1 MLRIPL
7 VKALNDF
14 RINLRDKREL
24 QSRQHLIPQIAKCI
38 NDDTTV
44 ISNNCFAGRIMQDLN
59 MKYNSPTLGLYI
71 WTPDYIEFVSKLRYY
86 LTEAKLTFVK
96 HSKYPLGDERRSKW
110 SHWYPIG
117 LLDGKVEI
125 QFLHYHSEKEAAEK
139 WYRRAGRI
147 NWNNIMVIG
156 MEQNL
161 CTIKDIYDFDKLPVA
176 KKVIFTSRNLSDVK
190 SNIYLKEFDGRDE
203 VGDAYRFSDVYYR
216 GLIEYFFKTMKILVI
231 NTVPTDKN
239 GITNV
244 IFNYLKAMGND
255 VAFDYVA
262 INNPDAFYVNFLE
275 EKGAALYSLKRRNV
289 LGYIGALC
297 KIIKKNKYDA
307 IHVHGNSHTVVLE
320 LLAAKLAGCK
330 VRIIHA
336 HSTGCNSVAL
346 HKLLAGLF
354 DCLCTDR
361 LACGE
366 SAGKFMFGLK
376 PFEIINNG
384 VDVEKFSFDNKA
396 REVYRIKLALTETDI
411 LIGHVGYFMPVKNQS
426 FLVDVFAELVKNDS
440 RYHLVLIGDGAMR
453 TEIEQKVA
461 SLGLTNKVTFTGNID
476 NVSEFL
482 NAIDIII
489 MPSLYEGLPLT
500 LVEQQAN
507 GLQCV
512 VSDTITSEADKT
524 GNLRFLSLQT
534 PISDWVHTIENS
546 HCMQDREQ
554 RSKDAIVAI
563 EKAGYSIQREAKKL
577 VEYYKK
583 IC

>member
-1 MLRIPL
+1 
-7 VKALNDF
+7 
-14 RINLRDKREL
+14 
-24 QSRQHLIPQIAKCI
+24 
-38 NDDTTV
+38 
-44 ISNNCFAGRIMQDLN
+44 
-59 MKYNSPTLGLYI
+59 
-71 WTPDYIEFVSKLRYY
+71 
-86 LTEAKLTFVK
+86 
-96 HSKYPLGDERRSKW
+96 
-110 SHWYPIG
+110 
-117 LLDGKVEI
+117 
-125 QFLHYHSEKEAAEK
+125 
-139 WYRRAGRI
+139 
-147 NWNNIMVIG
+147 
-156 MEQNL
+156 
-161 CTIKDIYDFDKLPVA
+161 
-176 KKVIFTSRNLSDVK
+176 
-190 SNIYLKEFDGRDE
+190 
-203 VGDAYRFSDVYYR
+203 
-216 GLIEYFFKTMKILVI
+216 MKILVI

-275 EKGAALYSLKRRNV
+275 EKGAALYSLKRKNV
-289 LGYIGALC
+289 FRYIWSLC
-297 KIIKKNKYDA
+297 KIIKQNKYDA
-307 IHVHGNSHTVVLE
+307 IHVHGNSHTVILE

-330 VRIIHA
+330 VRIVHA

-354 DCLCTDR
+354 DSLCTDR

-376 PFEIINNG
+376 PFKIINNG
-384 VDVEKFSFDNKA
+384 VDVEKFSFDNNA
-396 REVYRIKLALTETDI
+396 RGALRVKLALTETDI

-426 FLVDVFAELVKNDS
+426 FLVDVFAELAKRDS

-461 SLGLTNKVTFTGNID
+461 CLGLTNKVTFTGNID

-512 VSDTITSEADKT
+512 VSDTITAYADKT
-524 GNLRFLSLQT
+524 GNLSFLSLQAS
-534 PISDWVHTIENS
+534 ISDWVHAIENS
-546 HCMQDREQ
+546 HCMQDREL

-577 VEYYKK
+577 VEYYKC
-583 IC
+583 ICCSQ

>member
-1 MLRIPL
+1 
-7 VKALNDF
+7 
-14 RINLRDKREL
+14 
-24 QSRQHLIPQIAKCI
+24 
-38 NDDTTV
+38 
-44 ISNNCFAGRIMQDLN
+44 
-59 MKYNSPTLGLYI
+59 
-71 WTPDYIEFVSKLRYY
+71 
-86 LTEAKLTFVK
+86 
-96 HSKYPLGDERRSKW
+96 
-110 SHWYPIG
+110 
-117 LLDGKVEI
+117 
-125 QFLHYHSEKEAAEK
+125 
-139 WYRRAGRI
+139 
-147 NWNNIMVIG
+147 MV
-156 MEQNL
+156 
-161 CTIKDIYDFDKLPVA
+161 
-176 KKVIFTSRNLSDVK
+176 
-190 SNIYLKEFDGRDE
+190 
-203 VGDAYRFSDVYYR
+203 
-216 GLIEYFFKTMKILVI
+216 MKILVI

-262 INNPDAFYVNFLE
+262 INNPNVFYIKFLKE
-275 EKGAALYSLKRRNV
+275 QGAALYTLKRRNV
-289 LGYIGALC
+289 LGYIGELC

-320 LLAAKLAGCK
+320 LFAAKLAGCK
-330 VRIIHA
+330 VRIVHA

-346 HKLLAGLF
+346 HKLLADLF
-354 DCLCTDR
+354 DCLCTNR

-366 SAGKFMFGLK
+366 EAGKFMFGNK

-384 VDVEKFSFDNKA
+384 VDVEKFSYDYKT
-396 REVYRIKLALTETDI
+396 REALRVKLALAENDI

-426 FLVDVFAELVKNDS
+426 FLIDVFAELAKNDS
-440 RYHLVLIGDGAMR
+440 RYHLVLIGDGSMR

-512 VSDTITSEADKT
+512 VSDTITAEADKT
-524 GNLRFLSLQT
+524 GNLHFLSLQAS
-534 PISDWVHTIENS
+534 ILDWVHTVENS
-546 HCMQDREQ
+546 HCMQNRAL

-563 EKAGYSIQREAKKL
+563 EKAGYSIRKEAKKL
-577 VEYYKK
+577 VEYYEA
-583 IC
+583 ICCPK

>member
-1 MLRIPL
+1 
-7 VKALNDF
+7 
-14 RINLRDKREL
+14 
-24 QSRQHLIPQIAKCI
+24 
-38 NDDTTV
+38 
-44 ISNNCFAGRIMQDLN
+44 
-59 MKYNSPTLGLYI
+59 
-71 WTPDYIEFVSKLRYY
+71 
-86 LTEAKLTFVK
+86 
-96 HSKYPLGDERRSKW
+96 
-110 SHWYPIG
+110 
-117 LLDGKVEI
+117 
-125 QFLHYHSEKEAAEK
+125 
-139 WYRRAGRI
+139 
-147 NWNNIMVIG
+147 
-156 MEQNL
+156 
-161 CTIKDIYDFDKLPVA
+161 
-176 KKVIFTSRNLSDVK
+176 
-190 SNIYLKEFDGRDE
+190 
-203 VGDAYRFSDVYYR
+203 
-216 GLIEYFFKTMKILVI
+216 MKILVI

-289 LGYIGALC
+289 LGYIGSLC

-384 VDVEKFSFDNKA
+384 VDVEKFSFDYKT
-396 REVYRIKLALTETDI
+396 REALRIKLALAENDI

-426 FLVDVFAELVKNDS
+426 FLVDVFAELAKRDS

-476 NVSEFL
+476 NVSEYL
-482 NAIDIII
+482 NAIDIVI

-507 GLQCV
+507 GLQCI
-512 VSDTITSEADKT
+512 VSDTITEEVDKT
-524 GNLRFLSLQT
+524 GNLCFVSLNAS
-534 PISDWVHTIENS
+534 ISEWVQSIEN
-546 HCMQDREQ
+546 CNCKQGREQ
-554 RSKDAIVAI
+554 RSK
-563 EKAGYSIQREAKKL
+563 KAVNDIAKEGYSIQTEAKQL
-577 VEYYKK
+577 VGFYKSVCK
-583 IC
+583 NSNF

>member
-1 MLRIPL
+1 
-7 VKALNDF
+7 
-14 RINLRDKREL
+14 
-24 QSRQHLIPQIAKCI
+24 
-38 NDDTTV
+38 
-44 ISNNCFAGRIMQDLN
+44 
-59 MKYNSPTLGLYI
+59 
-71 WTPDYIEFVSKLRYY
+71 
-86 LTEAKLTFVK
+86 
-96 HSKYPLGDERRSKW
+96 
-110 SHWYPIG
+110 
-117 LLDGKVEI
+117 
-125 QFLHYHSEKEAAEK
+125 
-139 WYRRAGRI
+139 
-147 NWNNIMVIG
+147 
-156 MEQNL
+156 
-161 CTIKDIYDFDKLPVA
+161 
-176 KKVIFTSRNLSDVK
+176 
-190 SNIYLKEFDGRDE
+190 
-203 VGDAYRFSDVYYR
+203 
-216 GLIEYFFKTMKILVI
+216 MKILVI

-275 EKGAALYSLKRRNV
+275 EKGATLYSLKRKNV
-289 LGYIGALC
+289 LRYIWSLC
-297 KIIKKNKYDA
+297 KIIKQNNYDA

-354 DCLCTDR
+354 DSLCTDC

-366 SAGKFMFGLK
+366 EAGKFMFGNK
-376 PFEIINNG
+376 PFKIINNG
-384 VDVEKFSFDNKA
+384 VDVEKFSFNNKA
-396 REVYRIKLALTETDI
+396 REAFRVKLALTETDI

-426 FLVDVFAELVKNDS
+426 FLVDVFAELAKRDS

-453 TEIEQKVA
+453 TEIEQKVE

-524 GNLRFLSLQT
+524 GNLRFLSLQA

-554 RSKDAIVAI
+554 RSKDA
-563 EKAGYSIQREAKKL
+563 SSLLKKL
-577 VEYYKK
+577 VTVFKEKLK
-583 IC
+583 SW

>member
-1 MLRIPL
+1 
-7 VKALNDF
+7 
-14 RINLRDKREL
+14 
-24 QSRQHLIPQIAKCI
+24 
-38 NDDTTV
+38 
-44 ISNNCFAGRIMQDLN
+44 
-59 MKYNSPTLGLYI
+59 
-71 WTPDYIEFVSKLRYY
+71 
-86 LTEAKLTFVK
+86 
-96 HSKYPLGDERRSKW
+96 
-110 SHWYPIG
+110 
-117 LLDGKVEI
+117 
-125 QFLHYHSEKEAAEK
+125 
-139 WYRRAGRI
+139 
-147 NWNNIMVIG
+147 MV
-156 MEQNL
+156 
-161 CTIKDIYDFDKLPVA
+161 
-176 KKVIFTSRNLSDVK
+176 
-190 SNIYLKEFDGRDE
+190 
-203 VGDAYRFSDVYYR
+203 
-216 GLIEYFFKTMKILVI
+216 MKILVI

-244 IFNYLKAMGND
+244 IINYLNAMGND

-262 INNPDAFYVNFLE
+262 INNPNAFYVNFLK
-275 EKGAALYSLKRRNV
+275 EKGATLYSFKRKNV
-289 LGYIGALC
+289 LGYIWSLY
-297 KIIKKNKYDA
+297 KIIKQNNYDA

-354 DCLCTDR
+354 DSLCTDR

-376 PFEIINNG
+376 PFKIINNG
-384 VDVEKFSFDNKA
+384 VDVENFSFDNNA
-396 REVYRIKLALTETDI
+396 RRALRVKLALTETDI

-426 FLVDVFAELVKNDS
+426 FLIDVFAELAKNDS

-512 VSDTITSEADKT
+512 VSDTITAEADKT
-524 GNLRFLSLQT
+524 GNLRFLSLQA
-534 PISDWVHTIENS
+534 PILDWVHTVENS
-546 HCMQDREQ
+546 HCMQNREL
-554 RSKDAIVAI
+554 RSKNAIVAI
-563 EKAGYSIQREAKKL
+563 EKAGYSIRKEAKKL
-577 VEYYKK
+577 VEYYEA
-583 IC
+583 ICCPK

>member
-1 MLRIPL
+1 
-7 VKALNDF
+7 
-14 RINLRDKREL
+14 
-24 QSRQHLIPQIAKCI
+24 
-38 NDDTTV
+38 
-44 ISNNCFAGRIMQDLN
+44 
-59 MKYNSPTLGLYI
+59 
-71 WTPDYIEFVSKLRYY
+71 
-86 LTEAKLTFVK
+86 
-96 HSKYPLGDERRSKW
+96 
-110 SHWYPIG
+110 
-117 LLDGKVEI
+117 
-125 QFLHYHSEKEAAEK
+125 
-139 WYRRAGRI
+139 
-147 NWNNIMVIG
+147 
-156 MEQNL
+156 
-161 CTIKDIYDFDKLPVA
+161 
-176 KKVIFTSRNLSDVK
+176 
-190 SNIYLKEFDGRDE
+190 
-203 VGDAYRFSDVYYR
+203 
-216 GLIEYFFKTMKILVI
+216 MKILVI

-275 EKGAALYSLKRRNV
+275 EKGATLYSLKRKKV
-289 LGYIGALC
+289 LRYIWSLC
-297 KIIKKNKYDA
+297 KIIKQNKYDA

-320 LLAAKLAGCK
+320 LLAAKLACCK

-336 HSTGCNSVAL
+336 HNTRCNSVAL

-354 DCLCTDR
+354 DSLCTDR

-376 PFEIINNG
+376 PFKIINNG
-384 VDVEKFSFDNKA
+384 VDVENFSFDNNA
-396 REVYRIKLALTETDI
+396 RGALRVKLALTETDI

-426 FLVDVFAELVKNDS
+426 FLIDVFAELAKNDS

-512 VSDTITSEADKT
+512 VSDTITAEADKT
-524 GNLRFLSLQT
+524 GNLRFLSLQA
-534 PISDWVHTIENS
+534 PILDWVHTIENS

-563 EKAGYSIQREAKKL
+563 EKAGYSIRKEAKKL

>member
-1 MLRIPL
+1 
-7 VKALNDF
+7 
-14 RINLRDKREL
+14 
-24 QSRQHLIPQIAKCI
+24 
-38 NDDTTV
+38 
-44 ISNNCFAGRIMQDLN
+44 
-59 MKYNSPTLGLYI
+59 
-71 WTPDYIEFVSKLRYY
+71 
-86 LTEAKLTFVK
+86 
-96 HSKYPLGDERRSKW
+96 
-110 SHWYPIG
+110 
-117 LLDGKVEI
+117 
-125 QFLHYHSEKEAAEK
+125 
-139 WYRRAGRI
+139 
-147 NWNNIMVIG
+147 
-156 MEQNL
+156 
-161 CTIKDIYDFDKLPVA
+161 
-176 KKVIFTSRNLSDVK
+176 
-190 SNIYLKEFDGRDE
+190 
-203 VGDAYRFSDVYYR
+203 
-216 GLIEYFFKTMKILVI
+216 MKILVI

-482 NAIDIII
+482 NAIDLVV

-512 VSDTITSEADKT
+512 VSDTITTEADKT
-524 GNLRFLSLQT
+524 GNLSFLSLHD
-534 PISDWVHTIENS
+534 PISDWVHAIESSN
-546 HCMQDREQ
+546 CMHNREQ
-554 RSKDAIVAI
+554 RSKDAVIAI
-563 EKAGYSIQREAKKL
+563 ENAGYSIQAEAKKL
-577 VEYYKK
+577 VEYYQRCVKN
-583 IC
+583 

>member
-1 MLRIPL
+1 
-7 VKALNDF
+7 
-14 RINLRDKREL
+14 
-24 QSRQHLIPQIAKCI
+24 
-38 NDDTTV
+38 
-44 ISNNCFAGRIMQDLN
+44 
-59 MKYNSPTLGLYI
+59 
-71 WTPDYIEFVSKLRYY
+71 
-86 LTEAKLTFVK
+86 
-96 HSKYPLGDERRSKW
+96 
-110 SHWYPIG
+110 
-117 LLDGKVEI
+117 
-125 QFLHYHSEKEAAEK
+125 
-139 WYRRAGRI
+139 
-147 NWNNIMVIG
+147 
-156 MEQNL
+156 
-161 CTIKDIYDFDKLPVA
+161 
-176 KKVIFTSRNLSDVK
+176 
-190 SNIYLKEFDGRDE
+190 
-203 VGDAYRFSDVYYR
+203 
-216 GLIEYFFKTMKILVI
+216 MKILVI

-275 EKGAALYSLKRRNV
+275 EKGAALYILKRKNV
-289 LGYIGALC
+289 LRYIWSLC
-297 KIIKKNKYDA
+297 KIIKQNKYDA

-384 VDVEKFSFDNKA
+384 VDVEKFSFDYKT
-396 REVYRIKLALTETDI
+396 REALRIKLALAENDI

-426 FLVDVFAELVKNDS
+426 FLVDVFAELARNDS

-476 NVSEFL
+476 NVSEYL
-482 NAIDIII
+482 NAIDIVI

-507 GLQCV
+507 GLQCI
-512 VSDTITSEADKT
+512 VSDTITEEVDKT
-524 GNLRFLSLQT
+524 GNLCFVSLQA

-546 HCMQDREQ
+546 HCMQNREQ